1 MVADVRIGGPG
12 GVGAPRGLAPRA
24 WPRCIADCRA
34 LGVAMAWLDFGPALL
49 CPEPKG
55 ANRARDYLPRAA
67 GRHLRVGSHPP
78 HRHRRCLDVRRRL
91 GRAFAEDLRLLEDLG
106 WADTIDRETVALT
119 VPPDELART
128 LARLHKD
135 AAGSLGTYLSRPKDD
150 YIGHRML
157 DGLVDANEIL
167 TIAIGDDS
175 RIELNSWTPGWPIA
189 PSAPSPDSLWSSC
202 IRALMRGELIWV
214 ELAPKSSVAPRSLG
228 PPGMTPDSPNTLD
241 IVRLVLGVARVGEND
256 LRAGGKATRSI
267 APGSTSCRPCS
278 GRLARRD
285 GWHPRPGPAVTAR
298 PATPRSYRSG

>member
-1 MVADVRIGGPG
+1 
-12 GVGAPRGLAPRA
+12 
-24 WPRCIADCRA
+24 
-34 LGVAMAWLDFGPALL
+34 MAWLDFGPALR

-167 TIAIGDDS
+167 RS
-175 RIELNSWTPGWPIA
+175 
-189 PSAPSPDSLWSSC
+189 PSATTAASS
-202 IRALMRGELIWV
+202 
-214 ELAPKSSVAPRSLG
+214 
-228 PPGMTPDSPNTLD
+228 
-241 IVRLVLGVARVGEND
+241 
-256 LRAGGKATRSI
+256 
-267 APGSTSCRPCS
+267 
-278 GRLARRD
+278 
-285 GWHPRPGPAVTAR
+285 
-298 PATPRSYRSG
+298 